1 MAEASGWIVA
11 ALVAVLAVVW
21 RMFERA
27 RSAAVRASL
36 RAETDLI
43 VKAQRASAIEAT
55 RANVEEIAEL
65 VGGDDPE
72 GKIADRSDEE
82 RAAR

>member
-1 MAEASGWIVA
+1 VAEASGWIVA

-27 RSAAVRASL
+27 RSEAVRASL

-43 VKAQRASAIEAT
+43 VKAQRVSAIEAT
-55 RANVEEIAEL
+55 RANLEEIAEL
-65 VGGDDPE
+65 VTGDDPD
-72 GKIADRSDEE
+72 GKIADLSNES
-82 RAAR
+82 RASR